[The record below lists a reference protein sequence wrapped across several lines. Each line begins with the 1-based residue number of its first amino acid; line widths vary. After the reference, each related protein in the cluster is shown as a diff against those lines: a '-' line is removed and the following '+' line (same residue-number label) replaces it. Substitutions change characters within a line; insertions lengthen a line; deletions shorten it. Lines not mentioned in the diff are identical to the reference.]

1 MNHDLISN
9 VASVMLSAPADH
21 VYTDFYSDILDTK
34 GFESAQLSALIGIL
48 TGVDGSNTLTI
59 TAEESDTTA
68 NGDFTTVAVGDL
80 DGAFTL
86 IDAATEDV
94 VLQSVGYK
102 GTKRYIRL
110 LFNFVGTGIG
120 ASLLAAI
127 GLLSHARV
135 LPVTAPAAV
144 SVT

>member
-21 VYTDFYSDILDTK
+21 AYTDFYSDILDTK

-48 TGVDGSNTLTI
+48 TGVDSSNTLTI
-59 TAEESDTTA
+59 TAEECDTTVT
-68 NGDFTTVAVGDL
+68 GSFTTVAAGDL

-94 VLQSVGYK
+94 VMQSVGYK

-110 LFNFVGTGIG
+110 LFNFAGTGIS
-120 ASLLAAI
+120 ASLIAAF
-127 GLLSHARV
+127 GLLSHART
-135 LPVTAPAAV
+135 LPVTVPAAV
-144 SVT
+144 SAT